1 MYRKWAKG
9 ANFVSKLPG
18 DIKKRKA
25 AAEEVT
31 RTLDRDLREKE
42 PYEWVIR
49 YSDKL
54 FRQVAVEW
62 VAATDQVRSSLLL
75 LESYN

>member
-1 MYRKWAKG
+1 MYRKWVKG

-18 DIKKRKA
+18 DIKKQKA
-25 AAEEVT
+25 AAEEVMH
-31 RTLDRDLREKE
+31 TLDRDLREKE
-42 PYEWVIR
+42 PYEQVIR

-54 FRQVAVEW
+54 FCQVAVEW
-62 VAATDQVRSSLLL
+62 VAAMDQVRSSLLL